1 MTDLFNRILLVLG
14 MTAALSGCAGL
25 ITGAPP
31 ETFSLSDPPAAA
43 SGPQRNVQILVA
55 EPEALEL
62 LDSNQ
67 IVIRTS
73 AAAVQYLADSR
84 WNDRLTNV
92 VQAKLVQGFENTG
105 RVRGVG
111 IPGQGLAID
120 FQIVTTIRTF
130 EVVAFGAAPQSVV
143 EISARVLDDRT
154 GNVRATRVF
163 RATAPLVGTE
173 NEDYIAAL
181 DAAFGRV
188 SAELVAWALS
198 SI

>member
-1 MTDLFNRILLVLG
+1 

-43 SGPQRNVQILVA
+43 SGPQRNVQILIA

-84 WNDRLTNV
+84 WNDRLTSV

-105 RVRGVG
+105 RLRGVG

-130 EVVAFGAAPQSVV
+130 EVVAFGAAPQAVV

-163 RATAPLVGTE
+163 RGSAPLAGTDNE
-173 NEDYIAAL
+173 NYVTAL
-181 DAAFGRV
+181 DAAFGQV
-188 SAELVAWALS
+188 SSELVGWALS